1 MSKKKQKNWL
11 RSFFI
16 IVLLMI
22 ITNYLLDLEFFA
34 AYEKY
39 ILIAKKISTS
49 LFLILIVYLIKRII
63 DRIIT
68 SKAQTEGDQYNLQ
81 RVTRLATIM
90 IIFAIA
96 GSVFFENLYA
106 VALSFGVV
114 SIILGFALQAPIT
127 SFIAWLYIVF
137 RRPYQVGNRIQI
149 KHIRGDVIEIN
160 YLDTIVWECRG
171 DYLKNDQ
178 RTGRVVTFPNSLIL
192 KEEVINYAGPY
203 APFIWNQVTIQIAY
217 TSDLDF
223 VEEVLLKVANEDF
236 NQRYPSTTEAR
247 RELLKANV
255 FFKTS
260 DYAWVEAVITYPVDP
275 LDTTVRRNLILK
287 DSLPI
292 LNQYPQRV
300 QFPEGTKR

>member
-106 VALSFGVV
+106 VALSFG
-114 SIILGFALQAPIT
+114 
-127 SFIAWLYIVF
+127 
-137 RRPYQVGNRIQI
+137 
-149 KHIRGDVIEIN
+149 
-160 YLDTIVWECRG
+160 
-171 DYLKNDQ
+171 
-178 RTGRVVTFPNSLIL
+178 
-192 KEEVINYAGPY
+192 
-203 APFIWNQVTIQIAY
+203 
-217 TSDLDF
+217 
-223 VEEVLLKVANEDF
+223 
-236 NQRYPSTTEAR
+236 
-247 RELLKANV
+247 
-255 FFKTS
+255 
-260 DYAWVEAVITYPVDP
+260 
-275 LDTTVRRNLILK
+275 
-287 DSLPI
+287 
-292 LNQYPQRV
+292 
-300 QFPEGTKR
+300 